1 MGVNLPGPL
10 RLTVAVV
17 AQKGKVPF
25 DLPES
30 ECQMRR
36 ART

>member
-10 RLTVAVV
+10 RLTIAVV

-30 ECQMRR
+30 DER
-36 ART
+36 ARDMKR